1 MSGLRLTEGSRGLA
15 ASVAVEGAPLTRTQV
30 PYVTGSS
37 VLGMKC
43 ADGVVIACDTMASY
57 GTLARF
63 KSLSRMHQV
72 SPNCILGVGGDYSDF
87 QQLQTMVDAEMTAQ
101 YVANDGLTLSPKAI
115 HSFLARHM
123 YHRRCKVD
131 PLWNTVIVAG
141 FDKGEG
147 VLSLVD
153 LFGTAFSS
161 DVLATGFGL
170 HLGLPLLR
178 NAHRPDITVAEAKGV
193 LEDIL
198 KVLFYRDARTN
209 DVVQL
214 ASVTAAGV
222 EIGKMTKLKTE
233 WGYKS
238 FVEGARVGDDSS
250 W

>member
-1 MSGLRLTEGSRGLA
+1 MSGLRLTEGSRGPG

-57 GTLARF
+57 GSLARF
-63 KSLSRMHQV
+63 KRLTRMHV
-72 SPNCILGVGGDYSDF
+72 ASPNCILGVGGDYSDF

-101 YVANDGLTLSPKAI
+101 YVANDGLSLSPKAI
-115 HSFLARHM
+115 HAFLARHM

-131 PLWNTVIVAG
+131 PLWNSVLVAG
-141 FDKGEG
+141 FHKGEG
-147 VLSLVD
+147 TLSLVD
-153 LFGTAFSS
+153 LYGTAYSS
-161 DVLATGFGL
+161 DVLATGFAL

-178 NAHRPDITVAEAKGV
+178 NAHRPDITVAEAKV
-193 LEDIL
+193 VMNDVL

-214 ASVTAAGV
+214 ATVTAAGV
-222 EIGKMTKLKTE
+222 EVGDMVKLDTE
-233 WGYKS
+233 WNHKA
-238 FVEGARVGDDSS
+238 FVQGARAGDESS

>member
-1 MSGLRLTEGSRGLA
+1 M
-15 ASVAVEGAPLTRTQV
+15 
-30 PYVTGSS
+30 
-37 VLGMKC
+37 
-43 ADGVVIACDTMASY
+43 
-57 GTLARF
+57 
-63 KSLSRMHQV
+63 
-72 SPNCILGVGGDYSDF
+72 
-87 QQLQTMVDAEMTAQ
+87 
-101 YVANDGLTLSPKAI
+101 
-115 HSFLARHM
+115 
-123 YHRRCKVD
+123 
-131 PLWNTVIVAG
+131 
-141 FDKGEG
+141 
-147 VLSLVD
+147 LSLVD